1 MDIGSTNSNSC
12 QYTFYFKKSLFPVQL
27 VVWFKNFGEL
37 GMVQAFRSKWNISV
51 WGVVWRKSSNC
62 KSSRTF
68 QTIKEGGIPPKNGL
82 SISHQRGIFREIAS
96 KVPTSGGGGIYV
108 SSQIK
113 ESKSWRRT
121 CIYIYIY
128 IYISSGQIIIF
139 HQPGFSWNKGSHFPS
154 LATFWVPRSC
164 EVAIVWPDIVQGTN
178 ISHLAKRKIIFK
190 SAFKTGDMLVFKGT
204 FITKILVPPFK
215 SLLVGGFNPFEKNDR
230 QNGFIFPKD
239 WGKNYKKNSWSC
251 HHLLGGSSHDL

>member
-1 MDIGSTNSNSC
+1 MKTWKHPKRNPSKAFQGIPCFSCKLASFKQAWEIPQKHHPSSSIRSSLPITQNQKLTCTWRVDIGSTNSNSC
-12 QYTFYFKKSLFPVQL
+12 QYTFYFKTSLFPVQL

-96 KVPTSGGGGIYV
+96 KVPTSGGGAYMLV
-108 SSQIK
+108 LKLKSQNH
-113 ESKSWRRT
+113 EGEHV
-121 CIYIYIY
+121 YIYIY

-139 HQPGFSWNKGSHFPS
+139 HLDFPEIRGPIS
-154 LATFWVPRSC
+154 LP
-164 EVAIVWPDIVQGTN
+164 
-178 ISHLAKRKIIFK
+178 
-190 SAFKTGDMLVFKGT
+190 
-204 FITKILVPPFK
+204 
-215 SLLVGGFNPFEKNDR
+215 
-230 QNGFIFPKD
+230 
-239 WGKNYKKNSWSC
+239 
-251 HHLLGGSSHDL
+251 